1 MTKPVD
7 APATGRKERSL
18 WRLGVAAVVAVIAFA
33 AAVAA
38 FQGAPEKGCVASGA
52 PDSSYQASFA
62 QPLTVSSNSYE
73 LVVTRDGRPVTGAR
87 VCLEASMMGMTGMAT
102 GQQARETSPGRYE
115 VMVRFA
121 MSGDWEVNVQV
132 SEPGRKPVTIPLSVT
147 VR

>member
-38 FQGAPEKGCVASGA
+38 FQGAPKKGCVARGV

-62 QPLTVSSNSYE
+62 QPPTVSSNSYE
-73 LVVTRDGRPVTGAR
+73 LVVTRDGRPVTGSE

-115 VMVRFA
+115 VMARFA
-121 MSGDWEVNVQV
+121 MSGNWEVNVQV
-132 SEPGRKPVTIPLSVT
+132 SEPDREPVTIPLSVT
-147 VR
+147 VP